1 MKICQSSQRTWFIL
15 KSLQHFLFSEITFYR
30 NGRRTSEKL
39 VGSVWYLQHW
49 SWYWWCLWYA
59 VGCNLLLHRQ
69 PAYQSLYPMSGAS
82 SRCITLN
89 FDELSLLKQWKQHK
103 LLSSFPLLN
112 SQNFL
117 GPCIIIC
124 SCVIE
129 VSGNCTKP
137 NLVSFRTLY
146 CMHLEP
152 CYFRWWQFCYP
163 TICSLE

>member
-1 MKICQSSQRTWFIL
+1 MKICQSSQRTWFSQ
-15 KSLQHFLFSEITFYR
+15 KSLQHFLFSEITIYR
-30 NGRRTSEKL
+30 IGRRTSEKL

-112 SQNFL
+112 SQTFSVL
-117 GPCIIIC
+117 A
-124 SCVIE
+124 SLFAHVWLRLVVIVPNPILWASE
-129 VSGNCTKP
+129 LVLHASGN
-137 NLVSFRTLY
+137 LL
-146 CMHLEP
+146 
-152 CYFRWWQFCYP
+152 
-163 TICSLE
+163 